1 MPYALEILTSGR
13 GSGGRIDSPFYVDH
27 VHPILVSSVER
38 AVVSLLFKSQ
48 DWTPV
53 ERLYHNKGQVFEWR
67 IKLTS
72 GDVVP
77 VFFDISQVNDLA
89 PVSDAVR
96 QEFNQRSHTVP
107 VPDATLISRFPL
119 IKVEARSAAEA
130 ADFISDH
137 LERAVRQGW
146 QVENAMVMADGWRND
161 YDLTRG
167 SEKTKMS
174 FDMRSCLVLN
184 RADLTILT
192 LMAGKRRGETF
203 VQQQARM
210 LVESGEAR
218 CAPPGSSLAAAVE
231 TEKTAWRWA
240 KFIVTIMVV
249 SMPVASAVVYH
260 FTDSALFAIVAAFL
274 VPIIIF
280 FKAPTEPPRSRRRGS
295 SPSR

>member
-119 IKVEARSAAEA
+119 S
-130 ADFISDH
+130 
-137 LERAVRQGW
+137 
-146 QVENAMVMADGWRND
+146 
-161 YDLTRG
+161 
-167 SEKTKMS
+167 
-174 FDMRSCLVLN
+174 
-184 RADLTILT
+184 
-192 LMAGKRRGETF
+192 
-203 VQQQARM
+203 
-210 LVESGEAR
+210 
-218 CAPPGSSLAAAVE
+218 
-231 TEKTAWRWA
+231 
-240 KFIVTIMVV
+240 
-249 SMPVASAVVYH
+249 
-260 FTDSALFAIVAAFL
+260 
-274 VPIIIF
+274 
-280 FKAPTEPPRSRRRGS
+280 RSRRGVQLKRQIS
-295 SPSR
+295 SLIILSVPSDRDGRSRMLWSWRTAGGTTTTSPVEAKRQK